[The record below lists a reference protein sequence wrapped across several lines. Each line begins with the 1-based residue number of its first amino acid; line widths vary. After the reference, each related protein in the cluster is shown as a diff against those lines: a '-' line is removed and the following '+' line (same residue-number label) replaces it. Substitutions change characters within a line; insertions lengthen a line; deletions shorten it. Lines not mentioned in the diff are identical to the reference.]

1 MNSFRPWYCVTYC
14 VCIALALSQSSAFGQ
29 GARPEGEGGSGRG
42 KSVRPVPY
50 ALDEDSEGGRQAPSG
65 GSKDKDK
72 DASPKQVRL
81 FHEVLE
87 ELLTEFAY
95 DVKSGQLAG
104 LKNLSIRKV
113 TVSES
118 LPRSYQSYVELLV
131 SEKIKSNS
139 KVKLISC
146 LPCKTKNTRIV
157 DDKLMISSPTTNAE
171 DMNRAASQ
179 LSIDNFMD
187 VVLVYHTT
195 HMVLAFQVFDTTSKE
210 LTWTHTY
217 NSETIKSRYQRMA
230 VDFSQI
236 EKGRNSEEYVPEF
249 RYLIGFGA
257 GSVPNV
263 TANAREK
270 SVLTLQL
277 RGTEKFDNRRSEFGL
292 LTTINIATSSLASEY
307 PSEGKTEDAADGTTD
322 AEAKSAPTPFKSS
335 IGLFAVFAHNFL
347 GTLESYNEVRQGI
360 NGAIGLHLASGYLAP
375 AIRAGWDVYL
385 GRRFS
390 VNTSLIL
397 VSSANIL
404 VKNKFVRVPGGVGGD
419 LAISY
424 NF

>member
-1 MNSFRPWYCVTYC
+1 MNTLQPWLNLCLCLT
-14 VCIALALSQSSAFGQ
+14 LALSQGFAAAQ
-29 GARPEGEGGSGRG
+29 GSRPDGEGTRG
-42 KSVRPVPY
+42 KTVRPVPY
-50 ALDEDSEGGRQAPSG
+50 ALDEDAPMNSRSAPSENA
-65 GSKDKDK
+65 KDK

-87 ELLTEFAY
+87 ELLAEFAY
-95 DVKSGQLAG
+95 DVKAGQLAG

-131 SEKIKSNS
+131 SEKIKANS

-171 DMNRAASQ
+171 DMNRTAQQ

-187 VVLVYHTT
+187 VVLVYHST
-195 HMVLAFQVFDTTSKE
+195 HMVLAFQVFDTSSKE
-210 LTWTHTY
+210 LNWTHTY
-217 NSETIKSRYQRMA
+217 NSETIKSRYQRLA

-236 EKGRNSEEYVPEF
+236 EKARGSEEYVPEF

-257 GSVPNV
+257 GSIPNV
-263 TANAREK
+263 SSGAREK
-270 SVLTLQL
+270 SILTLQL

-292 LTTINIATSSLASEY
+292 LATFNIATSSLASEY
-307 PSEGKTEDAADGTTD
+307 PSEGTTTEDGAPATD
-322 AEAKSAPTPFKSS
+322 SSAVSKPTPFKSS
-335 IGLFAVFAHNFL
+335 IGLFALFAHNFL
-347 GTLESYNEVRQGI
+347 GNLESYNDVRQGI

-375 AIRAGWDVYL
+375 ALRVGWDVYL

-390 VNTSLIL
+390 VNSSLIL
-397 VSSANIL
+397 VNSANIL

-419 LAISY
+419 VAISY
-424 NF
+424 NL